1 MNVADQARAA
11 GRKIHAAASGDVAGT
26 INAGITEVIGWPFAA
41 TSGRLVDLTG
51 TATEVFTSVV
61 HTAKQGF
68 VAGNDIPADNAMA
81 VIDVVEELDINE
93 LRAAHAR
100 LIVVKRLA
108 KSRPPQAGAP
118 VATVTMTIIFA
129 RKASLPVETI
139 TDELCRLNEGLP
151 HAEWIDMAAVSD
163 TAVIAYGCQLAGQPI
178 LGGILPPARDAKD
191 SFSPAWYVI
200 PTMLASKDGTFNKV
214 LAFIVS
220 YVVFFSP
227 GTSVLNFND
236 LLVGTNKTV
245 VTTFG
250 YQYNLSGSLLPV
262 PRDQYV
268 DRLLPARPVIIESQ
282 DRKELLS
289 SLVYIPWQDGG
300 VILSKGKLPL
310 EGLLIFLGKDALK
323 KGGVI
328 RTGPD
333 SQASHVLPITP
344 ALFAAMLTRIRNQSN
359 MSVRQVSPKYT
370 MEKLADEGTATP
382 FMARIFMGLLNIR
395 ERAYPDRTE
404 RDVFDGLINQVLTPL
419 LSARVS
425 AQQIEKIW
433 SGHLAEIEAGRAV
446 RMEGGSF
453 HIDGDDFRNLRKEVN
468 NFLYEA
474 AKAMKE
480 GVQKVGKNTGKD
492 IGFIFKKP
500 NSYAAG
506 LQALQ
511 ASDPALAAYIQQT
524 RDIWSER
531 LINARND
538 LDHNGWT
545 LPRIT
550 YEQRDGKII
559 ALQPAID
566 GTPVLE
572 FVRTMLDRVSCFTE
586 DFIVH
591 CLKAK
596 LPADIGLT
604 EIPLSERTAN
614 APERF
619 RLTLVKGGLPV
630 WKLFYPTRSFEET

>member
-11 GRKIHAAASGDVAGT
+11 GRKIHAAA
-26 INAGITEVIGWPFAA
+26 P
-41 TSGRLVDLTG
+41 
-51 TATEVFTSVV
+51 
-61 HTAKQGF
+61 
-68 VAGNDIPADNAMA
+68 
-81 VIDVVEELDINE
+81 
-93 LRAAHAR
+93 
-100 LIVVKRLA
+100 
-108 KSRPPQAGAP
+108 
-118 VATVTMTIIFA
+118 
-129 RKASLPVETI
+129 
-139 TDELCRLNEGLP
+139 
-151 HAEWIDMAAVSD
+151 
-163 TAVIAYGCQLAGQPI
+163 
-178 LGGILPPARDAKD
+178 
-191 SFSPAWYVI
+191 
-200 PTMLASKDGTFNKV
+200 
-214 LAFIVS
+214 
-220 YVVFFSP
+220 
-227 GTSVLNFND
+227 
-236 LLVGTNKTV
+236 
-245 VTTFG
+245 
-250 YQYNLSGSLLPV
+250 
-262 PRDQYV
+262 
-268 DRLLPARPVIIESQ
+268 
-282 DRKELLS
+282 
-289 SLVYIPWQDGG
+289 
-300 VILSKGKLPL
+300 
-310 EGLLIFLGKDALK
+310 
-323 KGGVI
+323 
-328 RTGPD
+328 
-333 SQASHVLPITP
+333 
-344 ALFAAMLTRIRNQSN
+344 
-359 MSVRQVSPKYT
+359 
-370 MEKLADEGTATP
+370 
-382 FMARIFMGLLNIR
+382 
-395 ERAYPDRTE
+395 
-404 RDVFDGLINQVLTPL
+404 VLTPL

-453 HIDGDDFRNLRKEVN
+453 RIDGDDFRNLRKEVN

-550 YEQRDGKII
+550 YAQRNGKII

-591 CLKAK
+591 CLHAK
-596 LPADIGLT
+596 LPADMGLT
-604 EIPLSERTAN
+604 EIPLSERTVN

-619 RLTLVKGGLPV
+619 RLTLVNGGLPV
-630 WKLFYPTRSFEET
+630 WKLFYPPRSFEET